1 MKEFP
6 IHVVLLIDPRQKH
19 IRAFYFSRLGCKPSL
34 EERAARLEFMLRG
47 VGQSLEEKKKEG
59 ADSRKKARGMC

>member
-1 MKEFP
+1 M
-6 IHVVLLIDPRQKH
+6 
-19 IRAFYFSRLGCKPSL
+19 GCKPSL